1 MSDIPEVE
9 ARLCIQVNIDCPNEE
24 CKSLIDIL
32 DCDDV
37 GGVEHDEDSF
47 LIRQVFSDSETYDEF
62 ECEEVTCSQ
71 CKTVVNVKG
80 LEY

>member
-9 ARLCIQVNIDCPNEE
+9 ARLAVHIYIDCPNED
-24 CKSLIDIL
+24 CGSLIDLL

-47 LIRQVFSDSETYDEF
+47 LIRQVFSNSETYDVF
-62 ECEEVTCSQ
+62 ECEDVSCSK